1 MTSAAKPPRITL
13 ATGPEAVLLD
23 RAVANAISAIRKVN
37 KEADK
42 HEVDLKPDESGPE
55 LVNATEPTL
64 FGDDAIVVVRGIE
77 SASDSGAD
85 ALLRLLAQ
93 PPEHVWWVLVHA
105 GGVGGK
111 KLLDAAKKA
120 GAEVVECK
128 AIKKGKATMDVLT
141 AEFARH
147 KRRITSDALAA
158 YYSAVGHNIP
168 MLIAGINQLVQDV
181 ENDPI
186 QMEDIRNYFGG
197 VADVAGYEIANA
209 VWDRKS
215 INALESLRFS
225 LNNNGAS
232 GTGVMTVM
240 AMANGLRAI
249 VGFGSMPPG
258 TSEGDVAR
266 ELSIPPWQVKDLRSR
281 WQRWSGDQ
289 RKLAKAVVE
298 LADAEAAMKG
308 GLGGRALD
316 EDQKMYEIEMLLTR
330 LGARS
335 A

>member
-1 MTSAAKPPRITL
+1 MSNAANPPRITL
-13 ATGPEAVLLD
+13 ATGPETVLLD
-23 RAVANAISAIRKVN
+23 RAVANAITAIRKVN

-64 FGDDAIVVVRGIE
+64 FGDDAIVVVRGLE
-77 SASDSGAD
+77 GASDSGAE

-111 KLLDAAKKA
+111 KLLDAAKKS
-120 GAEVVECK
+120 GADVVECK
-128 AIKKGKATMDVLT
+128 AIKKGKPTMDLLT

-158 YYSAVGHNIP
+158 YYAAVGHNIP

-181 ENDPI
+181 ETDPI
-186 QMEDIRNYFGG
+186 QMADIRNYFGG
-197 VADVAGYEIANA
+197 VADVAGYEIANSI
-209 VWDRKS
+209 WDRRTVA
-215 INALESLRFS
+215 ALESLRFS

-266 ELSIPPWQVKDLRSR
+266 ELSIPPWQVKDLRTR

-289 RKLAKAVVE
+289 RRLAQAVVE

-335 A
+335 T